1 MAPARDCSPR
11 TQETLLEDG
20 RGSEGA
26 EPAAR
31 STASTLASRDRAPR
45 TQRRCGMVEGRKGE
59 GPMARAGRVVGP
71 PAAAVADVVDGRWSI
86 AVGAVGATRARCPAR
101 AFRSSLIVAKP
112 SRSRLL
118 TTVPETLRDG
128 RWSRPP
134 TDLRAW
140 SSRRAARTRPAE
152 LSGHGSDWASAIVR
166 GVTGDM
172 QGLIRVRD
180 GPTGQRLVFRRV
192 LTWC

>member
-11 TQETLLEDG
+11 TQETLLDG

-71 PAAAVADVVDGRWSI
+71 AAAAVADVVDGRWSI
-86 AVGAVGATRARCPAR
+86 AR
-101 AFRSSLIVAKP
+101 AFRSPRPAVRRSSLIAAKP
-112 SRSRLL
+112 SRGCCGGIAF
-118 TTVPETLRDG
+118 VFWKKFAQG
-128 RWSRPP
+128 RVAIAHHGPGDVAGWSMVE
-134 TDLRAW
+134 
-140 SSRRAARTRPAE
+140 AA
-152 LSGHGSDWASAIVR
+152 D
-166 GVTGDM
+166 
-172 QGLIRVRD
+172 
-180 GPTGQRLVFRRV
+180 RLVGLGQPQGSTNATCGAFRSRV
-192 LTWC
+192 